1 MKAIFFGRQN
11 TKCKAQKTGP
21 LALTGAQNAE
31 SCSPKGTAYSQVIK
45 IPTQH
50 VSAKGSNDS
59 TLHVVASSSS

>member
-1 MKAIFFGRQN
+1 MQG
-11 TKCKAQKTGP
+11 TETGP

-31 SCSPKGTAYSQVIK
+31 SCSPKGTAYSPVIK